1 MAKHRASGDDPLTG
15 EEVTDGPESAYWSVD
30 DSRWPAVRP
39 DLPAHMVDL
48 LAPPIVVG
56 VARVPATSRL
66 TPPAE
71 HRRNAPADQRPT
83 SAAEQR
89 RNAPADHRLGPP
101 AEQRRNA
108 PADHRLGPPA
118 EQRRNAPAEHR
129 PPSAAGPRTIVPAA
143 PGGSGRRPAGAPA
156 SAGRHRLPAK

>member
-15 EEVTDGPESAYWSVD
+15 EEVTEGPEAAYWSVD

-71 HRRNAPADQRPT
+71 HRRNAPA
-83 SAAEQR
+83 E
-89 RNAPADHRLGPP
+89 HL
-101 AEQRRNA
+101 
-108 PADHRLGPPA
+108 LGPPA
-118 EQRRNAPAEHR
+118 EQRRNAPAEQRRNAPAEQRRNAPAEQR
-129 PPSAAGPRTIVPAA
+129 PAPVAGPRTIVPAA
-143 PGGSGRRPAGAPA
+143 PGGSGRRPAAAPA

>member
-1 MAKHRASGDDPLTG
+1 MAKHRASGEDPLTG
-15 EEVTDGPESAYWSVD
+15 EEVTEGPEAYWSVD

-71 HRRNAPADQRPT
+71 QRRNAPADQRPT
-83 SAAEQR
+83 SA
-89 RNAPADHRLGPP
+89 

>member
-1 MAKHRASGDDPLTG
+1 MAKHRVPGDDPSTREG
-15 EEVTDGPESAYWSVD
+15 VTERPDAAYWSVD

-71 HRRNAPADQRPT
+71 PHPV
-83 SAAEQR
+83 
-89 RNAPADHRLGPP
+89 
-101 AEQRRNA
+101 
-108 PADHRLGPPA
+108 
-118 EQRRNAPAEHR
+118 APAEPRPAPRVEHR
-129 PPSAAGPRTIVPAA
+129 PVPAASAGPRRIVPAG
-143 PGGSGRRPAGAPA
+143 PGVPGRRPAGAPTPG
-156 SAGRHRLPAK
+156 GRHRRAAGQPDRTA

>member
-1 MAKHRASGDDPLTG
+1 MAKHRASGEDLLTG
-15 EEVTDGPESAYWSVD
+15 EEVTEAPEAAYWSVD

-71 HRRNAPADQRPT
+71 HRRNGPADQRPT

-89 RNAPADHRLGPP
+89 RNAPADHRI
-101 AEQRRNA
+101 
-108 PADHRLGPPA
+108 GPPA

-129 PPSAAGPRTIVPAA
+129 PASAAGPRTIVPAA

>member
-15 EEVTDGPESAYWSVD
+15 EEVTEGPEAAYWSVD

-66 TPPAE
+66 TPPVEHRLTPPVE
-71 HRRNAPADQRPT
+71 HRRNAPVEHRLTP
-83 SAAEQR
+83 SAEQR
-89 RNAPADHRLGPP
+89 RNAPV
-101 AEQRRNA
+101 
-108 PADHRLGPPA
+108 
-118 EQRRNAPAEHR
+118 EHR
-129 PPSAAGPRTIVPAA
+129 PASTAGPRTILPAA
-143 PGGSGRRPAGAPA
+143 PGGSGRRPAGAHA